1 MRTTLTIDDDI
12 YELAIS
18 RSRATGESLGKVVSE
33 LARQGLRP
41 MQSLRM
47 VKKGRFPL
55 VELPSD
61 AQKIDPRRVREA
73 WEKDG
78 VF

>member
-12 YELAIS
+12 YELAVS

-41 MQSLRM
+41 TQSLRV
-47 VKKGRFPL
+47 VKKGPL
-55 VELPSD
+55 
-61 AQKIDPRRVREA
+61 PR
-73 WEKDG
+73 
-78 VF
+78 